1 MNSTTHG
8 EVVNDDKRMID
19 WIPDGDIKLRPRTF
33 TAADAVSLTT
43 STDLFARK
51 FDTEIDAEILDI
63 LEAHLRTQDVAN
75 IDQAP
80 ALGKLLTA

>member
-1 MNSTTHG
+1 MNTAAHG

-33 TAADAVSLTT
+33 TAVDAVSLTT
-43 STDLFARK
+43 SADLFARK
-51 FDTEIDAEILDI
+51 FDAEVDGEILDI

-75 IDQAP
+75 VDRAP
-80 ALGKLLTA
+80 ARGELLTA